1 MNKKH
6 ANPLEELHVQLEAF
20 RKAGT
25 IGEYTVI
32 TLDGRLLRVT
42 RGEKAPDDLRG
53 FLLTAM
59 AGVINRVEVA

>member
-1 MNKKH
+1 M
-6 ANPLEELHVQLEAF
+6 QLEAF

-32 TLDGRLLRVT
+32 TLEDGRLLRVT
-42 RGEKAPDDLRG
+42 RGEKGPDDLRG
-53 FLLTAM
+53 FLLSAM